1 MEGGDPIVPAS
12 LWQPCQ
18 EQHVAAVPNT
28 LAALP
33 QGHEERAKPRS
44 QRTLAESFPL
54 SGINF
59 PICTVGQLGG
69 RHSARAQ
76 GGGWGPKVE
85 QSRPCGPRT
94 GEEPDS
100 GITPPRPPPPPRR
113 SQGSPAGFCV
123 AHTGFSNLKYELS
136 FTHPRSLPPNLGF
149 QLV

>member
-100 GITPPRPPPPPRR
+100 GITPPRPPRPPAVHRAALL
-113 SQGSPAGFCV
+113 GSV
-123 AHTGFSNLKYELS
+123 WLT
-136 FTHPRSLPPNLGF
+136 RGF
-149 QLV
+149 QI